1 MTALH
6 TTRWSPDTCDCVL
19 EYEWDDSLP
28 QNQIVISYK
37 NTVSQCVNHQELN
50 GNNKKDT
57 YDSVN
62 EENKRKNGTITELVS
77 KMQSD
82 FGETDPQ
89 TGAITLK
96 KGINVSWTW
105 SGTAPNRIMTL
116 TVTGITLTTNKLNQA
131 KAFLDT
137 KFGVGKVILVNS

>member
-1 MTALH
+1 MTIK

-28 QNQIVISYK
+28 NDQIVITYK
-37 NTVSQCVNHQELN
+37 TTVSQCANHINLN

-62 EENKRKNGTITELVS
+62 EENKRKNGTITELITR
-77 KMQSD
+77 MQSD
-82 FGETDPQ
+82 FGEADPT

-96 KGINVSWTW
+96 RAINVSWAW
-105 SGTAPNRIMTL
+105 SGTAPNRVLTL
-116 TVTGITLTTNKLNQA
+116 TVKGITLTANKMNQA
-131 KAFLDT
+131 KTFLDT
-137 KFGVGKVILVNS
+137 KYGTGKVILVNQ

>member
-1 MTALH
+1 MVIK

-19 EYEWDDSLP
+19 EYDWDDSVP
-28 QNQIVISYK
+28 DNQIITSYK
-37 NTVSQCVNHQELN
+37 TTVNQCSNHLHLT

-62 EENKRKNGTITELVS
+62 EENKRKNGTITELIT

-82 FGETDPQ
+82 FGEADPQ

-96 KGINVSWTW
+96 KAINVSWVW
-105 SGTAPNRIMTL
+105 SGTAPNRVMTL
-116 TVTGITLTTNKLNQA
+116 TVTGITLTSNKLNQA
-131 KAFLDT
+131 KNFLDT
-137 KFGVGKVILVNS
+137 KFGVGKVILVNQ